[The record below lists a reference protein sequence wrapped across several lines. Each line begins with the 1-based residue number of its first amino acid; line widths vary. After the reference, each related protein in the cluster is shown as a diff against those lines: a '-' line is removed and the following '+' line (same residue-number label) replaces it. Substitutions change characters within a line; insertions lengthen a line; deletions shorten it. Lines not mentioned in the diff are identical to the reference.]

1 MGRNIFGDDG
11 AGADEGVSP
20 DSNLRRGVSG
30 MPGCEESSLPALRL
44 TSGGD
49 GGALVEFDFTK
60 QIGISTVSETGTIV
74 QNQLPRDCNSRARMH
89 EGRPLD
95 LRFKYV
101 QPKKSPWTEWL
112 WSPPTKNEPAE
123 FP

>member
-20 DSNLRRGVSG
+20 DSNLRSRS
-30 MPGCEESSLPALRL
+30 ERHAWLRRIV
-44 TSGGD
+44 TAGAEINFRGD
-49 GGALVEFDFTK
+49 GGALAEFDFTK

-101 QPKKSPWTEWL
+101 QPKKSPWIEWL